1 MTCHNVFCGVNSMPE
16 EVVKDP
22 SEDFSAEDVE
32 NTFKRDLENF
42 KKKIDRLV
50 SE

>member
-1 MTCHNVFCGVNSMPE
+1 MNRMPE

-32 NTFKRDLENF
+32 STFKRDLENF